1 MADGDFQRI
10 SLQRSHGEAAL
21 VLDLQAGQ
29 PRLRKLR
36 QQGSAKIMLPRVT
49 GDLPEAVLLNTSGG
63 LTGGDRLDFALHL
76 GAGLRLCA
84 TTQTAER
91 AYASDGRAAHVQ
103 ITAHL
108 APQADLAW
116 LPQETILFEN
126 SVLARDTTV
135 HLAHDA
141 RLLMAETVV
150 LGRHAMGETPR
161 HARLTDR
168 RRILRD
174 GRPVWAETTRIDA
187 DYLSEAETPAL
198 LGGARAFAV
207 LALIA
212 PGAEDAL
219 PRLRAVL
226 DEPGVAAAASGW
238 NGRCLARFAARDG
251 WPLKRQL
258 ARAIHA
264 LRPGPLPRVW
274 QMNGDIV

>member
-1 MADGDFQRI
+1 MADGEFQRI

-21 VLDLQAGQ
+21 VLDLQAGR

-49 GDLPEAVLLNTSGG
+49 GDLPEAVLLNTSGRID
-63 LTGGDRLDFALHL
+63 GGDRLDFALHL

-126 SVLARDTTV
+126 SVLARDTTM

-150 LGRHAMGETPR
+150 LGRHAMGVTPR

-168 RRILRD
+168 RRI
-174 GRPVWAETTRIDA
+174 
-187 DYLSEAETPAL
+187 L

-219 PRLRAVL
+219 PRLRAVM
-226 DEPGVAAAASGW
+226 DEPGVAAADSGW
-238 NGRCLARFAARDG
+238 NGRCLARFTARDG

-264 LRPGPLPRVW
+264 LRPGPLPRA
-274 QMNGDIV
+274 GR